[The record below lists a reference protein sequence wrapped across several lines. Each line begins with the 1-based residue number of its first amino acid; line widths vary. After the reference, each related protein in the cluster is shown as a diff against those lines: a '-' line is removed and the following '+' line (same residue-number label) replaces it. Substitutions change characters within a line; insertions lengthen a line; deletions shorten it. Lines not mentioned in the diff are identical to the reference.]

1 MKTAIIDASTSG
13 NNVILSGIPGKRF
26 RVYAYILFSAQNNYF
41 IWKSGATALSGQLH
55 MSASSS
61 AAIHL
66 GDNWPSGGMPVL
78 QTGVGEDLIL
88 YSNGAHIVGGHLTYG
103 EVLA

>member
-1 MKTAIIDASTSG
+1 MKTAVIDTATIG
-13 NNVILSGIPGKRF
+13 DNVILAGIPGKRF
-26 RVYAYILFSAQNNYF
+26 HVYAYILFSSANNYF
-41 IWKSGATALSGQLH
+41 IWKSGSTALSGQMH

-88 YSNGAHIVGGHLTYG
+88 YLNGAHNVGGHLTYG